1 MVWLG
6 ERKGRFNPD
15 WPRVRALILDRDG
28 HRCQWPVEDDY
39 GRVRLCGAYANQV
52 DHKKRD
58 PVHDDDSPENLWAL
72 CDRHHSYKT
81 ELEAAEQRRENRRR
95 RSEAK
100 WYRHPAFH

>member
-1 MVWLG
+1 MVWRG
-6 ERKGRFNPD
+6 ERKGRFNSD
-15 WPRVRALILDRDG
+15 WPRVRALILDRDK

-58 PVHDDDSPENLWAL
+58 SVHDDDSPENLWAL

-95 RSEAK
+95 RAKAK
-100 WYRHPAFH
+100 WYGHPAFH